1 MRIGII
7 SLIIAYVLSQFYR
20 AFLAVMT
27 PALKADLGASPEDL
41 ARASGAWFLIFALM
55 QIPVGWLLDHVGPKR
70 VASTLLALGGGG
82 GALLFANATNPDH
95 VLYAMMLIGVGCSPV
110 LMASYF
116 IFARTYS
123 PRVFAT
129 LAGMVI
135 GIGALGN
142 IAGALPLA
150 LAVESFGWRACL
162 WALALVTFGVAVAI
176 LFTVQ
181 DPPKL
186 AHEDGQKGSVLDLLK
201 LPALWAIFPIM
212 FVNYSAAAGLRG
224 SWAGPFM
231 RDIYNMGATGIGWV
245 TMGIALAMVIGN
257 FAYGPLDRIFGTRK
271 WVIFVGNMIA
281 VGFVFALW
289 ALPTSGI
296 WSVAL
301 LMAAIGLFASSFPL
315 IMAHGRSFYPPHLVG
330 RGMTLMN
337 MVGIG
342 GVGFFQFSSASVFK
356 SAQAVEGANIVA
368 PYQAVF
374 LYFAVP
380 MLIGCL
386 LYLFSQDRTD

>member
-1 MRIGII
+1 MRVGIF

-41 ARASGAWFLIFALM
+41 ARASGAWFLVFALM
-55 QIPVGWLLDHVGPKR
+55 QLPVGWALDNIGPKR
-70 VASTLLALGGGG
+70 LAASLLAIGGGG
-82 GALLFANATNPDH
+82 GALFFANATQPDH

-123 PRVFAT
+123 ASVFGT

-135 GIGALGN
+135 GFGALGN

-162 WALALVTFGVAVAI
+162 WALAVVTLVVAAAI
-176 LFTVQ
+176 LLTVQ
-181 DPPKL
+181 DPPK
-186 AHEDGQKGSVLDLLK
+186 AEHEGDRKGSVLDLLK

-231 RDIYNMGATGIGWV
+231 RDIYGMDATGIGWV
-245 TMGIALAMVIGN
+245 TMGIALAMVVGN
-257 FAYGPLDRIFGTRK
+257 FAYGPLDRLFGTRK
-271 WVIFVGNMIA
+271 WVIFIGNMIA

-289 ALPTSGI
+289 AMPSSGV
-296 WSVAL
+296 WTVAL

-330 RGMTLMN
+330 RGVTLMN

-342 GVGFFQFSSASVFK
+342 GVGFFQFSSATVFK
-356 SAQAVEGANIVA
+356 SAQAAEGANIVT
-368 PYQAVF
+368 PYQTVI

-380 MLIGCL
+380 MLVGCL

>member
-82 GALLFANATNPDH
+82 GALLFAHAGSPDH

-123 PRVFAT
+123 PRVFST
-129 LAGMVI
+129 MAGMVI

-150 LAVESFGWRACL
+150 LAVESFGWRTCL
-162 WALALVTFGVAVAI
+162 WALALVFG
-176 LFTVQ
+176 LWRWSR
-181 DPPKL
+181 L
-186 AHEDGQKGSVLDLLK
+186 GSRS
-201 LPALWAIFPIM
+201 P
-212 FVNYSAAAGLRG
+212 SC
-224 SWAGPFM
+224 SPF
-231 RDIYNMGATGIGWV
+231 
-245 TMGIALAMVIGN
+245 
-257 FAYGPLDRIFGTRK
+257 RIRRK
-271 WVIFVGNMIA
+271 W
-281 VGFVFALW
+281 
-289 ALPTSGI
+289 
-296 WSVAL
+296 
-301 LMAAIGLFASSFPL
+301 
-315 IMAHGRSFYPPHLVG
+315 
-330 RGMTLMN
+330 
-337 MVGIG
+337 
-342 GVGFFQFSSASVFK
+342 
-356 SAQAVEGANIVA
+356 
-368 PYQAVF
+368 
-374 LYFAVP
+374 P
-380 MLIGCL
+380 M
-386 LYLFSQDRTD
+386 RTA

>member
-70 VASTLLALGGGG
+70 VAATLLALGGGG
-82 GALLFANATNPDH
+82 GALLFANAAHPDH

-123 PRVFAT
+123 PRVFGT
-129 LAGMVI
+129 MAGMVI

-142 IAGALPLA
+142 LAGALPLA

-162 WALALVTFGVAVAI
+162 WALALVTLGVAVVVFVA
-176 LFTVQ
+176 VQ
-181 DPPKL
+181 DPPKV
-186 AHEDGQKGSVLDLLK
+186 AHDDGQKGSVFDLLK

-231 RDIYNMGATGIGWV
+231 RDIYDMGATGIGWV

-271 WVIFVGNMIA
+271 WVIFVGNITA

-289 ALPTSGI
+289 AIPTSGA
-296 WSVAL
+296 WTVTF
-301 LMAAIGLFASSFPL
+301 LMAAIALFASSFPL

-356 SAQAVEGANIVA
+356 SAQAVEGASVAA

-380 MLIGCL
+380 MLIGSL

>member
-1 MRIGII
+1 M
-7 SLIIAYVLSQFYR
+7 
-20 AFLAVMT
+20 
-27 PALKADLGASPEDL
+27 
-41 ARASGAWFLIFALM
+41 
-55 QIPVGWLLDHVGPKR
+55 
-70 VASTLLALGGGG
+70 
-82 GALLFANATNPDH
+82 
-95 VLYAMMLIGVGCSPV
+95 
-110 LMASYF
+110 
-116 IFARTYS
+116 
-123 PRVFAT
+123 
-129 LAGMVI
+129 
-135 GIGALGN
+135 
-142 IAGALPLA
+142 
-150 LAVESFGWRACL
+150 
-162 WALALVTFGVAVAI
+162 
-176 LFTVQ
+176 
-181 DPPKL
+181 
-186 AHEDGQKGSVLDLLK
+186 AHEDGLKGSVLDLLK

-231 RDIYNMGATGIGWV
+231 RDIYDLGATGIGWV

-271 WVIFVGNMIA
+271 WVIFTGNMIA
-281 VGFVFALW
+281 AGFVFALW

-342 GVGFFQFSSASVFK
+342 GVGFFQLSSASVFK
-356 SAQAVEGANIVA
+356 SAQAMEGASIVA
-368 PYQAVF
+368 PYQTVF

-380 MLIGCL
+380 MLIGGL
-386 LYLFSQDRTD
+386 LYLFSKDRTD